1 MPTPTTRWPEGALDT
16 IHEYREDLEKRI
28 GKKIGD
34 AEDPLLVSV
43 RSGAPMSMPGMMDTV
58 LNLGLNDQSI
68 HGLIKQTENPRF
80 AWDSYRRFIQM
91 FSNVVMGLDGDLF
104 ENAITAMK
112 NEPRREV
119 RHRPDR
125 RGPAGA
131 RCRVQADLLRERVRR
146 RDYPEPAGRRRGRL
160 PAGPRCVQL
169 QLAIE
174 AVFGSW
180 NNPRAVLYR
189 KQNKIADDLGT
200 AVNVQSMVFGNKG
213 NTSATGVAFTR
224 NPANGQKEFYGDYLV
239 NAQGE
244 DVVAGIRNTE
254 PHRRR

>member
-1 MPTPTTRWPEGALDT
+1 MHGVCKLQQYLA
-16 IHEYREDLEKRI
+16 IQEYRLDLEERI

-68 HGLIKQTENPRF
+68 NGLIKQTENPRF

-104 ENAITAMK
+104 ENAINLMK
-112 NEPRREV
+112 RSRGVETDTDLSAEDLQELVAEFKKIFSENVDAAEYPSLV
-119 RHRPDR
+119 VDGAVQFPQSPD
-125 RGPAGA
+125 
-131 RCRVQADLLRERVRR
+131 
-146 RDYPEPAGRRRGRL
+146 
-160 PAGPRCVQL
+160 VQL

-180 NNPRAVLYR
+180 NNPRAILYR
-189 KQNKIADDLGT
+189 
-200 AVNVQSMVFGNKG
+200 
-213 NTSATGVAFTR
+213 
-224 NPANGQKEFYGDYLV
+224 
-239 NAQGE
+239 
-244 DVVAGIRNTE
+244 
-254 PHRRR
+254 